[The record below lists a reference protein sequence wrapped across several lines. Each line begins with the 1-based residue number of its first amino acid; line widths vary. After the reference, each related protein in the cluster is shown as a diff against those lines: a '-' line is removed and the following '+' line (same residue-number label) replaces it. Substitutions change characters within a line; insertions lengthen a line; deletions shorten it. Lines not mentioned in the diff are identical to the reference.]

1 MNIKIDPSRIFTRQ
15 QVDVMLTAAINK
27 TLLQVDKVKLF
38 AHHEGRDKVKSIAGS
53 IKKYSTMERKEIE
66 VFSEKVDIFYLLG
79 VLNSKRA
86 NELLDDIRLL
96 NNALI
101 LMPGQLGNQT
111 MQLWGQSLVTRRT
124 FAFFLFSLLL
134 VSINPAE

>member
-86 NELLDDIRLL
+86 NELLDDIR
-96 NNALI
+96 
-101 LMPGQLGNQT
+101 GVGNIDVNPEYIRNIHIP
-111 MQLWGQSLVTRRT
+111 LVPKNTGANSKLSQANT
-124 FAFFLFSLLL
+124 CCQ
-134 VSINPAE
+134 VHK